1 MKEGIDVYSKDGDI
15 KYGKSVKAGIKA
27 IQETAISRFFLPFPV
42 LFVPATSCF
51 LLKKLRIMPKNIF
64 LNRALEI
71 SLIVMSLT
79 FALPMSIALFEQK
92 SKLTRAQID
101 KNLKYLKASNFYK
114 KEQVFD

>member
-1 MKEGIDVYSKDGDI
+1 MKEGIDVFNKDGDI

-27 IQETAISRFFLPFPV
+27 IQETAISRFVLPFPV

-51 LLKKLRIMPKNIF
+51 LLEKLRMMPKNF
-64 LNRALEI
+64 VLSKALEI

-92 SKLTRAQID
+92 
-101 KNLKYLKASNFYK
+101 
-114 KEQVFD
+114 